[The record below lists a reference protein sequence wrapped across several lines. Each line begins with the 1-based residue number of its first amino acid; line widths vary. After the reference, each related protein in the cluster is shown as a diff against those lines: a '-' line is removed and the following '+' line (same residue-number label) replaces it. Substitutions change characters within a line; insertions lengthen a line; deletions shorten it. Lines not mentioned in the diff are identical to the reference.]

1 MIAESMDLRV
11 NIPKIDRGQ
20 VFIHYEGHVGT
31 QVKLNRAEFSLM
43 RSWLPAI
50 RMIFTD
56 GMVEEIADLL
66 KVFHQRLP
74 VKQVSADE

>member
-1 MIAESMDLRV
+1 MKVTL
-11 NIPKIDRGQ
+11 GL
-20 VFIHYEGHVGT
+20 

-56 GMVEEIADLL
+56 GMVE
-66 KVFHQRLP
+66 KR
-74 VKQVSADE
+74 